1 VTAATFSCYRD
12 SQLVFFARGKNSMSG
27 IRIVIMV
34 VVLSLSSLTA
44 HAQINLELGKARNQQ
59 SICLHASHLSNFRT
73 LSSQHVLFRYDAKN
87 YYLMTMQRSCFGL
100 RDTSRMYPSRS
111 SKVCGGRRDEISFE
125 DKLGGVE
132 TCQVDTIDYVESRD
146 AAKALIKERKEAKK
160 KKKDD

>member
-1 VTAATFSCYRD
+1 
-12 SQLVFFARGKNSMSG
+12 MSG
-27 IRIVIMV
+27 IRIVIMI

-73 LSSQHVLFRYDAKN
+73 ISSQHVLFRYDAKN
-87 YYLMTMQRSCFGL
+87 YYLMTMKRSCFGL

-111 SKVCGGRRDEISFE
+111 SKVCGGR
-125 DKLGGVE
+125 GGVE
-132 TCQVDTIDYVESRD
+132 TCVVDTIDYVESRD